1 VREKDEEDW
10 NSLVYDGGLPMV
22 RQEGA
27 TMDARLFHVTVLST
41 VLALSG
47 GCARSAA
54 DSHQGKVVE
63 AGNGKLT
70 MTDAAGGNQHSHEI
84 PPEVTITC
92 AGRPC
97 TLADLKPG
105 AAVTVITEAKA
116 GTPQV
121 TKIEAQE
128 GSSTEKPT

>member
-1 VREKDEEDW
+1 
-10 NSLVYDGGLPMV
+10 
-22 RQEGA
+22 
-27 TMDARLFHVTVLST
+27 MDARLFQVTVLST

-70 MTDAAGGNQHSHEI
+70 MTDAVGGNRHTHDI
-84 PPEVTITC
+84 PAEVTITC

-97 TLADLKPG
+97 TLVDLKSG
-105 AAVTVITEAKA
+105 TTVTVITEATDS
-116 GTPQV
+116 TPQV

-128 GSSTEKPT
+128 ASSTEKPT

>member
-1 VREKDEEDW
+1 MYA
-10 NSLVYDGGLPMV
+10 SLFQV
-22 RQEGA
+22 A
-27 TMDARLFHVTVLST
+27 VLSS

-63 AGNGKLT
+63 AGSGKLT
-70 MTDAAGGNQHSHEI
+70 MTDAAGGNRHTHDISS
-84 PPEVTITC
+84 EVTITC

-97 TLADLKPG
+97 ALAELKPG
-105 AAVTVITEAKA
+105 ATVTVTTEAKDS
-116 GTPQV
+116 TTTV

-128 GSSTEKPT
+128 AGSTEKPT

>member
-1 VREKDEEDW
+1 M
-10 NSLVYDGGLPMV
+10 Y
-22 RQEGA
+22 
-27 TMDARLFHVTVLST
+27 ARLLPVVVLSAI
-41 VLALSG
+41 LALNS

-70 MTDAAGGNQHSHEI
+70 MTDAAGGNRHTHDI
-84 PPEVTITC
+84 PAEVTITC

-97 TLADLKPG
+97 GLVELKPG
-105 AAVTVITEAKA
+105 TTVTVITEAKN
-116 GTPQV
+116 GTIQV

-128 GSSTEKPT
+128 AGSTEKPT

>member
-1 VREKDEEDW
+1 M
-10 NSLVYDGGLPMV
+10 Y
-22 RQEGA
+22 
-27 TMDARLFHVTVLST
+27 ARLLPVVALSA

-97 TLADLKPG
+97 RLAELKPG
-105 AAVTVITEAKA
+105 TTVTVITEAKD
-116 GTPQV
+116 GTIQV

-128 GSSTEKPT
+128 ASSTEKPT